1 MEQYQPPVPMRE
13 TPSPVTSS
21 SQLPAA
27 PSSSLPLIVSMT
39 PSRTT
44 PLLPKHPLTQEL
56 PANVP
61 TPLEWKETQYVP
73 FTGKRRTSPRHVA
86 MPLKRQRSDLEMSRP
101 MSPEEQLTPPDS
113 PKSSAMTTPSNFGLD
128 DLYRTPVQTIVKL
141 EDEIMEK
148 GEVSDSSM
156 EEGQIA
162 DTRQSTPDSM
172 NIGIPRVLSDWLQPA
187 SP

>member
-1 MEQYQPPVPMRE
+1 
-13 TPSPVTSS
+13 
-21 SQLPAA
+21 
-27 PSSSLPLIVSMT
+27 MT
-39 PSRTT
+39 PSCTT

-86 MPLKRQRSDLEMSRP
+86 MPLKRRRSDLEMSRP
-101 MSPEEQLTPPDS
+101 MSPEEQPTPPDS
-113 PKSSAMTTPSNFGLD
+113 PKSSAMSTPSNFGLD
-128 DLYRTPVQTIVKL
+128 DLYRTPVQTIV
-141 EDEIMEK
+141 EDEITEE
-148 GEVSDSSM
+148 GEVSDPDSPM
-156 EEGQIA
+156 EEGPIT

-172 NIGIPRVLSDWLQPA
+172 DIGIPCVPSDWLQPG